1 MTSLFSYKYKRKL
14 DKKLIDYVYD
24 KINHIPYI
32 AYIVIFFHAMFFI
45 SLLTV
50 VCICNKNTLYFK
62 LYFGLLIFMI
72 LINKYFDACPITRLE
87 RKLLKNNNWYGFP
100 YNFFFDLFNIKIS
113 KFRVAVVFWSISL
126 LLLFICF
133 YKIYI

>member
-1 MTSLFSYKYKRKL
+1 MVN
-14 DKKLIDYVYD
+14 LIESDCS
-24 KINHIPYI
+24 
-32 AYIVIFFHAMFFI
+32 I

-72 LINKYFDACPITRLE
+72 LINKYFNACPITRLE